1 MNKMRIPYMSKSK
14 EREAEQIVARMSLE
28 KLPTIALLQAME
40 MLLNIINGRGIE
52 VRDWDNKDKT
62 VRQIR
67 MIGAH
72 PYFLCTKS
80 QNEIEQFESEVVKLQ
95 RKVQQLLEE
104 NAHLRSGNGGENGK
118 CNR

>member
-1 MNKMRIPYMSKSK
+1 MNKMGIPYTSKNR
-14 EREAEQIVARMSLE
+14 EREAEQIAARMSLE

-62 VRQIR
+62 VHQIR

-80 QNEIEQFESEVVKLQ
+80 PNEIEQFKSEVVKLQ
-95 RKVQQLLEE
+95 IKVQQLLEE
-104 NAHLRSGNGGENGK
+104 NARLRSGDGGKNGK
-118 CNR
+118 